1 MVYISE
7 SGNHRIR
14 ESTCEHFGGP
24 GEREGELNWPVGI
37 AVDKQGI
44 VYVSEYDNNHISF
57 TSEGQFIKAFGGLG
71 HDPGQ
76 FERPRGMAVDSSV
89 ISLIYRVTAF

>member
-1 MVYISE
+1 M
-7 SGNHRIR
+7 RA
-14 ESTCEHFGGP
+14 FGGP

-44 VYVSEYDNNHISF
+44 VYISEYDNSRISLF
-57 TSEGQFIKAFGGLG
+57 TSEGQFIKAFGGFG

-76 FERPRGMAVDSSV
+76 FERPRGLAVDSSG
-89 ISLIYRVTAF
+89 ILYITDLQSNCIKMF